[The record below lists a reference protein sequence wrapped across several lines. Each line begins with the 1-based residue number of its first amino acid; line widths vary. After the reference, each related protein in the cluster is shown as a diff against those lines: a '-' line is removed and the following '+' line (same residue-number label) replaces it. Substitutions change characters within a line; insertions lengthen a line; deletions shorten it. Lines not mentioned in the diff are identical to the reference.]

1 MKKERSDSVPESDAT
16 ADQPAARSVTRRTLV
31 HGAAWSVPVVAVA
44 VATPAAA
51 ASTEQQPD
59 LDITY
64 FETGPQDGNGS
75 QWPSDNGEP
84 GYYQNKPLVYHL
96 EIMNHGPGGPATQ
109 FTVDVQTH
117 NVSYKNGTLQIA
129 GNNADDWEIVSIKP
143 TPNSTNTFTLRWTG
157 VLEPGAT
164 VPLWLH
170 FATGETPPSS
180 PVHVVPLAAIT
191 NVLEGDRYTDNN
203 SQQGTPSYW
212 VKHT

>member
-1 MKKERSDSVPESDAT
+1 MKKVHSGFSTDSEASVDGF
-16 ADQPAARSVTRRTLV
+16 AARSVARRTLV
-31 HGAAWSVPVVAVA
+31 QGAAWSVPVIAVA

-96 EIMNHGPGGPATQ
+96 EIMNHGPGGSATQ

-117 NVSYKNGTLQIA
+117 NVSYKNGTLHVI

-143 TPNSTNTFTLRWTG
+143 TPNNTNTFTLRWTG

-164 VPLWLH
+164 VPLWLN
-170 FATGETPPSS
+170 FSTAENPPSD

-191 NVLEGDRYTDNN
+191 SVLEGDRYTDNN
-203 SQQGTPSYW
+203 SQQGTLSYW